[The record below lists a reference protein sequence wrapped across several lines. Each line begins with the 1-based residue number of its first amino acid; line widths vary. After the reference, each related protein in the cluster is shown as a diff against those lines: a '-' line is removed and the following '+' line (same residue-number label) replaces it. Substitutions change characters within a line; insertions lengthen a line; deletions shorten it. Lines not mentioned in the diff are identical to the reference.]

1 MISGGFMAAKTGA
14 AAPMARTRASARCF
28 IGGYASFH
36 LPVRHARCLI
46 EARPKL
52 VEGRGLRQV
61 TPVSFRFRRNQ
72 SPSTH
77 AVFMIRGSAH
87 KPMKKKDAFML
98 RAPLWE
104 DKQSPHDHAPFH
116 VSFSG
121 T

>member
-28 IGGYASFH
+28 IGGYVAFH

-61 TPVSFRFRRNQ
+61 TPVSFRFRLISRL
-72 SPSTH
+72 PRT
-77 AVFMIRGSAH
+77 VFMIRGSAH

-116 VSFSG
+116 
-121 T
+121 